1 MRLLSTVWPV
11 RQSLL
16 PTLFLSVALCICAP
30 AAQAESAYVRVSQ
43 VGYEVGQSSARAYL
57 MSTAAETGA
66 TFKVQWAANGST
78 AYSGKI
84 GALLGTWANS
94 KKLVYQV
101 YALDFVVPAGRS
113 YSISVSGP
121 VSAQSPQFA
130 VDRPGC
136 SLPWIAAQHAFLL
149 PNATGRPGF
158 YSQCTPYRS
167 RTPER

>member
-16 PTLFLSVALCICAP
+16 PTLFLSVALWICAP
-30 AAQAESAYVRVSQ
+30 AAQAQSAYVRVSQ
-43 VGYEVGQSSARAYL
+43 AGYEVGQTSARAYL

-66 TFKVQWAANGST
+66 TFKVQSANGST

-84 GALLGTWANS
+84 GALLGAWANS

-121 VSAQSPQFA
+121 VSA
-130 VDRPGC
+130 
-136 SLPWIAAQHAFLL
+136 
-149 PNATGRPGF
+149 
-158 YSQCTPYRS
+158 
-167 RTPER
+167 